1 MGEKPF
7 KCKQCG
13 KMFNHASSLKIHM
26 RTHTG
31 EKPYNCPECD
41 KAFPEAGKLKIHM
54 RMHTGEKPYTCE
66 LCDKTFSLAKNW
78 LFMTSI
84 NFTFDRE

>member
-1 MGEKPF
+1 
-7 KCKQCG
+7 
-13 KMFNHASSLKIHM
+13 M

-41 KAFPEAGKLKIHM
+41 KAFPEAGKLKIHR

-66 LCDKTFSLAKNW
+66 LRDKTFSLAKNW